1 MDNNLLS
8 LEYIFITS
16 IVIALSFTGCIYGI
30 AYYLSYD
37 NFSMTAVAFFPILS
51 LFIAFIIATIIL
63 FLSLKKYK
71 NAKKVNHIGNF
82 YYVICT
88 FILSSIMIFLIDVF
102 VYALIDK
109 TLSLKYAETLQI
121 ISRQYAVTSKNINYM
136 KKIPFILQ
144 SGVMIFTGLLAGSF
158 FSLFILSQY
167 KNIKK
172 QSDLQAI

>member
-1 MDNNLLS
+1 MDNNLIS

-51 LFIAFIIATIIL
+51 LFIAFMIAAIIL

-71 NAKKVNHIGNF
+71 KVKQVNHIANF

-88 FILSSIMIFLIDVF
+88 FILSAIMIFLIDVF

-109 TLSLKYAETLQI
+109 TLSLKYAETLQM
-121 ISRQYAVTSKNINYM
+121 ISRQYAVTSKNIDYM

-144 SGVMIFTGLLAGSF
+144 IGVMIFTGLLAGSF
-158 FSLFILSQY
+158 SSLFILSQY
-167 KNIKK
+167 KNIKT
-172 QSDLQAI
+172 QPDLQSI

>member
-30 AYYLSYD
+30 AYSISYD

-51 LFIAFIIATIIL
+51 MFIAFVLAATIL

-71 NAKKVNHIGNF
+71 NEKKVNHIANF
-82 YYVICT
+82 YYVTCT
-88 FILSSIMIFLIDVF
+88 FILSGIMIFLIDVF

-109 TLSLKYAETLQI
+109 TLSLKYAETLQM
-121 ISRQYAVTSKNINYM
+121 ISRQYAVTSKNIDYV

-144 SGVMIFTGLLAGSF
+144 SGIMIFTGLLAGSF
-158 FSLFILSQY
+158 SSLFILSQY
-167 KNIKK
+167 KSLKK
-172 QSDLQAI
+172 QPDLQSI